1 MGARFKVLVLGL
13 CLVFGILIAS
23 FAVSTNHDRRSYPAV
38 QATPPSQAPF
48 DYIVVIAMN
57 NASAK
62 EVYGSSAAPYMN
74 SLANAYGYATAYSD
88 VEAAVSDPN
97 YLALIGASTFGLT
110 ADCYPTQC
118 PVSAVN
124 IVDRIEGAG
133 LTWKAWA
140 EDYPVSQ
147 GCNLSPSNAQYNSK
161 HFPFIYFQNI
171 VNDPA
176 RCDNLLRANSVV
188 TSSIET
194 DDLFLKSLGSTS
206 SAANYNWLTPN
217 QCDDIHDCSL
227 STGDKYLSQLVPKI
241 LSSTV
246 FATQNA
252 ALFITFAES
261 GGSSVGNVPAIWA
274 GPIAK
279 TKFQSSKSYNHY
291 SVLTTL
297 ETAWG
302 LSPLTSKDGSASAMT
317 EFFKNIGPQT
327 SLSYAPTRPVVG
339 DSISFNSTATGG
351 TSPYTFSWNFG
362 DSASNVP
369 GGTGLPNTMT
379 HTYSRAGT
387 YTVTVNATDTNGKIG
402 SASATVTVAAPLAVT
417 VSGASS
423 GIVGTSVSFSAA
435 ASGGTSP
442 YSFSWNFGDG
452 TSLATGSTASHK
464 YAVAGAYTVRVNA
477 TDAKGRLASASA
489 SVIINAPPLIVV
501 VTASG
506 SSEVGVAVNLT
517 ATASGGTQP
526 YVSFVWDF
534 GDGSTGS
541 GNSAAHVYTAS
552 GTYSVTVT
560 VKDSAGI
567 TATSSSYSVA
577 VSARL
582 QVSSVHAVPN
592 PSEAGYSISLSAT
605 TSGGVSPVS
614 CNWNFGDGSP
624 SSSGCSIT
632 HVYANAANYTAT
644 VTATDNLGVT
654 ATNSIIITVNPK
666 LTVAVS
672 TSTPNPVV
680 GQSLTFTATTG
691 NGVGVATCSWN
702 FGDGSTG
709 SGCSKTHA
717 YNTQGTFT
725 AKVTATDA
733 LSVTAT
739 ASVTVNIVSTLGVSL
754 NASPNPTEPT
764 INPTFTATAAGGT
777 PAYTSYSWTF
787 GDGTTATTSAATTI
801 HTYNSTGTFSVTVT
815 VADSAG
821 KTATSSVS
829 VTVNARLTV
838 TAVATPNPTEI
849 SVAVGSTAPTTGGL
863 GTPTCKW
870 TFGDSGTANTCSASH
885 TYIGAGTFTAIV
897 TATDDLGVT
906 ATNNTTITVSPKLT
920 VTMTTSTSNP
930 VVGQS
935 LTFTATPSGGV
946 GTATCTWNFGDN
958 TTGSGCSTIHTYT
971 TSGTFTA
978 TVTATDILTV
988 NATTSVTFNVGSA
1001 LAVILV
1007 ISANPTELA
1016 VSTTF
1021 TARATGGSPP
1031 YASYNWT
1038 FGDGTTATTTTATTN
1053 HTYNATGTFSA
1064 MVTVTDSTSVTAGS
1078 TAVSVAVNPRLSVTA
1093 VAGPNPTEVSKAMS
1107 FTIMPADGAGTVTCS
1122 WAFGDT
1128 TTGTGCSTTHTYAAT
1143 GSFTANV
1150 TAIDGLGVTATSSVS
1165 LTVNAKLTVTVAA
1178 SPNPA
1183 EVGSTIGFTAHTT
1196 SGVGAATCN
1205 WTFGDGATGTGCTTT
1220 HTYASQGTFTA
1231 GVTATDTVNVT
1242 ATTNISVTVNAKLA
1256 VTANAS
1262 PNLTEVGALVDF
1274 IAPTTGGVGTATCS
1288 WNFGDGSA
1296 ANTCS
1301 ASHTYTRAGR
1311 FNATVTATD
1320 TLSVSVLI
1328 SVSVAVHNRLTLTAT
1343 AGPNPT
1349 DAGVRVGVAPV
1360 STGGV
1365 GAISCSWDF
1374 GDTASAT
1381 GCTTSHTYTNTGT
1394 FTATV
1399 TATDEVGVTT
1409 TASVTITVNPLPSVD
1424 FNFERAKPMA
1434 GEPVNFTSIT
1444 TGGSGPFSFS
1454 WNYGDSRLGLGNPVS
1469 HSYAAGTFNVTVTV
1483 ADAVGETAAV
1493 THSVAVTQ
1501 SLAVSIASIAPS
1513 LSEIEVSTSFV
1524 ATATG
1529 GTPTYTFNW
1538 DFGDGGP
1545 AVSDSL
1551 ATHTY
1556 TAAGTYAVTISSTDS
1571 ANHTTTSTQALVVN
1585 SRLAVTA
1592 VASLNPADAGVPVS
1606 FAQIST
1612 GGVGSLVCNWSFG
1625 DGWSANNC
1633 NTVHTYATT
1642 GSFTVRLTTTD
1653 ILSVSASASLSIS
1666 VTVAPT
1672 VNFTS
1677 SPATPSTGQS
1687 VTFTATTSGGAAPFT
1702 FSWNYGDG
1710 SPDDDGSLA
1719 THTYA
1724 APGVF
1729 MVSLTTKDANGASM
1743 VTTLF
1748 VSVAENRPPVFS
1760 NQTGFQA
1767 LSVGQSLTFAVGAS
1781 DPEGGSVSIVA
1792 HNLPTGASFDP
1803 ITGEFAWTPSSDET
1817 GNYSITFTA
1826 MDDGTPPME
1835 ASQTIIIQVRPGPG
1849 QICLT
1854 CYRTLGLPLDDGVV
1868 ASLGFLGLISALVAT
1883 VYVGMR
1889 SRGESDL
1896 ADSATNYVSR
1906 KSARGDSLPG
1916 QGQFVDWMEDASS

>member
-1 MGARFKVLVLGL
+1 
-13 CLVFGILIAS
+13 
-23 FAVSTNHDRRSYPAV
+23 
-38 QATPPSQAPF
+38 
-48 DYIVVIAMN
+48 MN

-62 EVYGSSAAPYMN
+62 QVYGSSAAPYLN
-74 SLANAYGYATAYSD
+74 SLASTYGYATAYSD

-97 YLALIGASTFGLT
+97 YLALIGGSTFGLT

-118 PVSAVN
+118 SLSDTS
-124 IVDRIEGAG
+124 IVDSIEGAG

-176 RCDNLLRANSVV
+176 RCDNLLRANSVA

-217 QCDDIHDCSL
+217 QCNDIHDCSL

-339 DSISFNSTATGG
+339 DSMSFNSTATGG
-351 TSPYTFSWNFG
+351 TSPYT
-362 DSASNVP
+362 
-369 GGTGLPNTMT
+369 
-379 HTYSRAGT
+379 
-387 YTVTVNATDTNGKIG
+387 
-402 SASATVTVAAPLAVT
+402 
-417 VSGASS
+417 
-423 GIVGTSVSFSAA
+423 
-435 ASGGTSP
+435 
-442 YSFSWNFGDG
+442 FSWNFGDG

-680 GQSLTFTATTG
+680 GQSLTFTATTA
-691 NGVGVATCSWN
+691 NGVGLATCSWN

-754 NASPNPTEPT
+754 NASPNSTEPT

-821 KTATSSVS
+821 TSATSSVS

-1053 HTYNATGTFSA
+1053 HTYNATGT
-1064 MVTVTDSTSVTAGS
+1064 
-1078 TAVSVAVNPRLSVTA
+1078 
-1093 VAGPNPTEVSKAMS
+1093 
-1107 FTIMPADGAGTVTCS
+1107 
-1122 WAFGDT
+1122 
-1128 TTGTGCSTTHTYAAT
+1128 
-1143 GSFTANV
+1143 
-1150 TAIDGLGVTATSSVS
+1150 
-1165 LTVNAKLTVTVAA
+1165 
-1178 SPNPA
+1178 
-1183 EVGSTIGFTAHTT
+1183 
-1196 SGVGAATCN
+1196 
-1205 WTFGDGATGTGCTTT
+1205 
-1220 HTYASQGTFTA
+1220 
-1231 GVTATDTVNVT
+1231 
-1242 ATTNISVTVNAKLA
+1242 
-1256 VTANAS
+1256 
-1262 PNLTEVGALVDF
+1262 
-1274 IAPTTGGVGTATCS
+1274 
-1288 WNFGDGSA
+1288 
-1296 ANTCS
+1296 
-1301 ASHTYTRAGR
+1301 
-1311 FNATVTATD
+1311 
-1320 TLSVSVLI
+1320 
-1328 SVSVAVHNRLTLTAT
+1328 
-1343 AGPNPT
+1343 
-1349 DAGVRVGVAPV
+1349 
-1360 STGGV
+1360 
-1365 GAISCSWDF
+1365 
-1374 GDTASAT
+1374 
-1381 GCTTSHTYTNTGT
+1381 
-1394 FTATV
+1394 
-1399 TATDEVGVTT
+1399 
-1409 TASVTITVNPLPSVD
+1409 
-1424 FNFERAKPMA
+1424 
-1434 GEPVNFTSIT
+1434 
-1444 TGGSGPFSFS
+1444 
-1454 WNYGDSRLGLGNPVS
+1454 
-1469 HSYAAGTFNVTVTV
+1469 
-1483 ADAVGETAAV
+1483 
-1493 THSVAVTQ
+1493 
-1501 SLAVSIASIAPS
+1501 
-1513 LSEIEVSTSFV
+1513 
-1524 ATATG
+1524 
-1529 GTPTYTFNW
+1529 
-1538 DFGDGGP
+1538 
-1545 AVSDSL
+1545 
-1551 ATHTY
+1551 
-1556 TAAGTYAVTISSTDS
+1556 
-1571 ANHTTTSTQALVVN
+1571 
-1585 SRLAVTA
+1585 
-1592 VASLNPADAGVPVS
+1592 
-1606 FAQIST
+1606 
-1612 GGVGSLVCNWSFG
+1612 
-1625 DGWSANNC
+1625 
-1633 NTVHTYATT
+1633 
-1642 GSFTVRLTTTD
+1642 
-1653 ILSVSASASLSIS
+1653 
-1666 VTVAPT
+1666 
-1672 VNFTS
+1672 
-1677 SPATPSTGQS
+1677 
-1687 VTFTATTSGGAAPFT
+1687 
-1702 FSWNYGDG
+1702 
-1710 SPDDDGSLA
+1710 
-1719 THTYA
+1719 
-1724 APGVF
+1724 
-1729 MVSLTTKDANGASM
+1729 
-1743 VTTLF
+1743 
-1748 VSVAENRPPVFS
+1748 
-1760 NQTGFQA
+1760 
-1767 LSVGQSLTFAVGAS
+1767 
-1781 DPEGGSVSIVA
+1781 
-1792 HNLPTGASFDP
+1792 
-1803 ITGEFAWTPSSDET
+1803 
-1817 GNYSITFTA
+1817 
-1826 MDDGTPPME
+1826 
-1835 ASQTIIIQVRPGPG
+1835 
-1849 QICLT
+1849 
-1854 CYRTLGLPLDDGVV
+1854 
-1868 ASLGFLGLISALVAT
+1868 
-1883 VYVGMR
+1883 
-1889 SRGESDL
+1889 
-1896 ADSATNYVSR
+1896 
-1906 KSARGDSLPG
+1906 
-1916 QGQFVDWMEDASS
+1916 

>member
-1 MGARFKVLVLGL
+1 
-13 CLVFGILIAS
+13 
-23 FAVSTNHDRRSYPAV
+23 
-38 QATPPSQAPF
+38 
-48 DYIVVIAMN
+48 MN

-194 DDLFLKSLGSTS
+194 DDLFLYSLGSTS
-206 SAANYNWLTPN
+206 SVANYNWLTPN

-261 GGSSVGNVPAIWA
+261 SGSSVGNVPAIWA

-317 EFFKNIGPQT
+317 EFFKNLAPQT

-369 GGTGLPNTMT
+369 GGTSLPNTMT
-379 HTYSRAGT
+379 HTYTRSGT

-464 YAVAGAYTVRVNA
+464 YAVAGAYTVRANA

-489 SVIINAPPLIVV
+489 SITINAPPLTVA

-567 TATSSSYSVA
+567 TATSASYSVA

-582 QVSSVHAVPN
+582 QIYSVLVVPN
-592 PSEAGYSISLSAT
+592 PCEAGYSISLSAT
-605 TSGGVSPVS
+605 TSSGVSPIS
-614 CNWNFGDGSP
+614 CNWNFGDDSP
-624 SSSGCSIT
+624 SSSRCSIT

-666 LTVAVS
+666 LTVTMTTS
-672 TSTPNPVV
+672 TSNPVV
-680 GQSLTFTATTG
+680 GQSLTFTATTA
-691 NGVGVATCSWN
+691 NGVGLATCSWN

-754 NASPNPTEPT
+754 NASPNSTEPT
-764 INPTFTATAAGGT
+764 INPTFTATAVGGT

-838 TAVATPNPTEI
+838 TAVATPNPTEV

-870 TFGDSGTANTCSASH
+870 TFGDTGTANTCSATH
-885 TYIGAGTFTAIV
+885 PYTGAGTFTAIV
-897 TATDDLGVT
+897 TATDALGVT

-935 LTFTATPSGGV
+935 LTLTATPSGGV

-1178 SPNPA
+1178 SPN
-1183 EVGSTIGFTAHTT
+1183 
-1196 SGVGAATCN
+1196 
-1205 WTFGDGATGTGCTTT
+1205 
-1220 HTYASQGTFTA
+1220 
-1231 GVTATDTVNVT
+1231 
-1242 ATTNISVTVNAKLA
+1242 
-1256 VTANAS
+1256 
-1262 PNLTEVGALVDF
+1262 LTEVGALVDF

-1320 TLSVSVLI
+1320 TLSVSVLV

-1349 DAGVRVGVAPV
+1349 DAAVRVGVAPV

-1365 GAISCSWDF
+1365 GAISCGWDF

-1424 FNFERAKPMA
+1424 FNFEQAKPMA

-1545 AVSDSL
+1545 PVSDSL

-1592 VASLNPADAGVPVS
+1592 MASLNPADAGVPVS

-1642 GSFTVRLTTTD
+1642 GSFTVGLTTTD
-1653 ILSVSASASLSIS
+1653 TLSVSASASLSIS

-1687 VTFTATTSGGAAPFT
+1687 VTFTATTSGGAGPFPL
-1702 FSWNYGDG
+1702 SWNYGTG

-1767 LSVGQSLTFAVGAS
+1767 LSVGQSLTFAVGSS
-1781 DPEGGSVSIVA
+1781 DPEGGSV
-1792 HNLPTGASFDP
+1792 
-1803 ITGEFAWTPSSDET
+1803 
-1817 GNYSITFTA
+1817 Y
-1826 MDDGTPPME
+1826 
-1835 ASQTIIIQVRPGPG
+1835 
-1849 QICLT
+1849 
-1854 CYRTLGLPLDDGVV
+1854 
-1868 ASLGFLGLISALVAT
+1868 
-1883 VYVGMR
+1883 
-1889 SRGESDL
+1889 
-1896 ADSATNYVSR
+1896 
-1906 KSARGDSLPG
+1906 
-1916 QGQFVDWMEDASS
+1916 